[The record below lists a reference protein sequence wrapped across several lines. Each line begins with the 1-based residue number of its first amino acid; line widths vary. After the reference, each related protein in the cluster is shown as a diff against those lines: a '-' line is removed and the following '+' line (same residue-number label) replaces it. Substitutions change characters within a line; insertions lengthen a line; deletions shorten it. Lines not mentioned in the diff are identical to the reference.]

1 VRVLFVCTAN
11 MCRSPVAAALFR
23 RHAAGLREPVLVGSA
38 GLLDGGHPSPRE
50 VLSTM
55 DGLGIDLTEHQS
67 MQVSPEV
74 VSEADVVL
82 GMARR
87 HAREVVL
94 LDPDAWPRTFTL
106 KELVRRGDKLGPRQ
120 PGESLHDWL
129 DQLHQGR
136 ERMDL
141 VGRSSDDDVSDPL
154 GGPLSAYK
162 ASAREID
169 ELVGRFTAL
178 LFTPSE
184 FLPAPG

>member
-1 VRVLFVCTAN
+1 

-23 RHAAGLREPVLVGSA
+23 RHAAGLRNPVLVGSA
-38 GLLDGGHPSPRE
+38 GLLDGGNRSPSE
-50 VLSTM
+50 ILSAM
-55 DGLGIDLTEHQS
+55 EGFGIDLTDHHS
-67 MQVSPEV
+67 KQVTPEV
-74 VSEADVVL
+74 VDEADVVV

-94 LDPDAWPRTFTL
+94 LDPDAWSRTFTL
-106 KELVRRGDKLGPRQ
+106 KELVRRGEKLGPRQ
-120 PGESLHDWL
+120 PEESVSAWL

-141 VGRSSDDDVSDPL
+141 VGRSSEDDVSDPL
-154 GGPLSAYK
+154 GGPMSAYK

-169 ELVGRFTAL
+169 DLTGRLTSL

-184 FLPAPG
+184 FFAPQA

>member
-1 VRVLFVCTAN
+1 

-38 GLLDGGHPSPRE
+38 GLLDGGHSSPRE

-55 DGLGIDLTEHQS
+55 EGFGVDMTEHQS
-67 MQVSPEV
+67 LQVSAEV
-74 VSEADVVL
+74 VAEADVVL

-94 LDPDAWPRTFTL
+94 LDPDVWPRTFTL
-106 KELVRRGDKLGPRQ
+106 KELVRRGEKLGPRQ
-120 PGESLHDWL
+120 PGETLGAWL

-141 VGRSSDDDVSDPL
+141 VGRSSEDDVSDPL

-169 ELVGRFTAL
+169 DLVGRLTAL
-178 LFTPSE
+178 LFAPSE
-184 FLPAPG
+184 FLPSPE